1 MAGLLAWAAD
11 VVGGSNDEEDDSSSI
26 PIPLLF
32 TPQQQHYSIE
42 LGLKSASLSRS
53 IQDLRLTLP
62 SHHIS
67 LRLPHLHAHSLASNA
82 ALALQFDSHSST
94 RQQAQLRETTLQE
107 ENIAFEKVIS
117 NCEDK
122 IQERLQEAELL
133 RAKLKKTDLAEK
145 NLKTELENA
154 LAALDARKSRK
165 SGELLI
171 DSKTAVLA
179 QEDTKASEY
188 ALLDKLENKKKE
200 LCSTEEMIQE
210 LEKKWAQVQ
219 ENALKQLSSGIL
231 HHQVILVFVTDLNFH
246 CTIDGQ

>member
-11 VVGGSNDEEDDSSSI
+11 VVGGGSNDEEDDSSSI

-133 RAKLKKTDLAEK
+133 RAKLKVRAKV
-145 NLKTELENA
+145 
-154 LAALDARKSRK
+154 
-165 SGELLI
+165 
-171 DSKTAVLA
+171 SKLHSKC
-179 QEDTKASEY
+179 Q
-188 ALLDKLENKKKE
+188 
-200 LCSTEEMIQE
+200 CS
-210 LEKKWAQVQ
+210 
-219 ENALKQLSSGIL
+219 
-231 HHQVILVFVTDLNFH
+231 
-246 CTIDGQ
+246 